1 MKRREA
7 IEKVALLMGVAVSSP
22 SLAAMLTRKNTL
34 EEHNAALID
43 FTPKVASLLEDLVE
57 TIIPTTKTPGAKAA
71 GVDKFITTMVAECYT
86 ERERKYFLNGINE
99 VDSKSQNQYKKTFV
113 ELTQPEKNE
122 IFKAFEK
129 EAFEKMAKKKAL
141 LKEEKKEKA
150 EKLVE
155 TSNKEKIIAIND
167 HMDLPHPYFMLKD
180 LTVLGY
186 FTSEIGATQAL
197 EYLPIPGRYNGC
209 VPLIKGQKAWALQ

>member
-34 EEHNAALID
+34 EEHNAALKD
-43 FTPKVASLLEDLVE
+43 FTPKIAALLEEIVE

-71 GVDKFITTMVAECYT
+71 GVDKFITTMIADCYT
-86 ERERKYFLNGINE
+86 EKERKYFLDGINE
-99 VDSKSQNQYKKTFV
+99 IDLKSQNQHKKSFV
-113 ELTQPEKNE
+113 ELSQPERNE
-122 IFKAFEK
+122 IFQSFEK

-141 LKEEKKEKA
+141 MKEEKKEKA
-150 EKLVE
+150 EKLAE
-155 TSNKEKIIAIND
+155 ISNKEKSVATND
-167 HMDLPHPYFMLKD
+167 NMDLPHPYFMLKD

-186 FTSEIGATQAL
+186 FTSEIGTTQAL

-209 VPLIKGQKAWALQ
+209 VPLAKGQKAWALQ

>member
-22 SLAAMLTRKNTL
+22 SFATMLTRKNSL
-34 EEHNAALID
+34 EEHNAALKD
-43 FTPKVASLLEDLVE
+43 FTPKIAALLEDIVE

-71 GVDKFITTMVAECYT
+71 GVDKFITTMIADCYT
-86 ERERKYFLNGINE
+86 ENERKNFLNGINE
-99 VDSKSQNQYKKTFV
+99 IDLKSLNQYKKSFG
-113 ELTQPEKNE
+113 EISQPERNE
-122 IFKAFEK
+122 IFKEFEK

-150 EKLVE
+150 EKLAE
-155 TSNKEKIIAIND
+155 TSNKEKTVATND
-167 HMDLPHPYFMLKD
+167 HMELPHPYFMLKD

-186 FTSEIGATQAL
+186 FTSEIGAKQAL
-197 EYLPIPGRYNGC
+197 AYLEIPGKYNGC
-209 VPLIKGQKAWALQ
+209 VPLEKGQKAWALN